1 MRPVDG
7 TSPGVF
13 VSLAYFPVSR
23 PERPAPAPAP
33 VAVPHAVAPAR
44 VSRKS
49 LPQHAPKL
57 GPTLWPVI
65 AARARHESLRDL
77 ACAYGVSHETIRA
90 IVRRAA
96 AAGRR
101 YAG

>member
-1 MRPVDG
+1 M
-7 TSPGVF
+7 SPGAFVF
-13 VSLAYFPVSR
+13 PAYFPVSR
-23 PERPAPAPAP
+23 PERLAPAP

-44 VSRKS
+44 VSRRS
-49 LPQHAPKL
+49 LPQHTPKL

-77 ACAYGVSHETIRA
+77 ARAYGVSHETIRA

-101 YAG
+101 YAD